1 MDVESVLWS
10 LWNHDNCALA
20 LLCFKLLLFYD
31 LGEIDTGEIMV
42 FAFWHAEKN
51 KIRTV
56 AA

>member
-20 LLCFKLLLFYD
+20 LLCFKLILFYD

-42 FAFWHAEKN
+42 FALWHAEKN